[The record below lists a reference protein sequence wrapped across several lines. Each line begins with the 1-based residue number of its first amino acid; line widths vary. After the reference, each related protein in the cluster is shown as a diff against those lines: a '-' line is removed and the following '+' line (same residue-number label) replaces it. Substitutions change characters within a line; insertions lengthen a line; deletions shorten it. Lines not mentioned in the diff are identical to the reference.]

1 MAMTSDQ
8 LSIGD
13 LRQDEIAAAIALW
26 QAAGLTRPWN
36 DPKADIA
43 LALGTASSTVLAG
56 RLKGALIATAM
67 VGSDGHRGWVYYL
80 AVAAGWRGRGFG
92 KAMMSA
98 CERWLADHGV
108 PKLHLLVR
116 RENTKVIDF
125 YAGLGFEVSDSV
137 MLTRWL
143 TSPPAAPSAPP

>member
-1 MAMTSDQ
+1 MTLDQ
-8 LSIGD
+8 LEIGD
-13 LRQDEIAAAIALW
+13 LRQDEVAAAIALW
-26 QAAGLTRPWN
+26 CEAGLTRPWN
-36 DPKADIA
+36 DPKADIELA
-43 LALGTASSTVLAG
+43 LATPSSTVLAG
-56 RLKGALIATAM
+56 RLEGALVATAM

-80 AVAAGWRGRGFG
+80 AVASGVRGQGLG
-92 KAMMSA
+92 KAMMAA
-98 CERWLADHGV
+98 CEAWLKARGV

-143 TSPPAAPSAPP
+143 TTPATPAAPAARP